1 MIITILVQ
9 VINFIAKIDLNWSI
23 FLHPALTIKLFDK
36 AIHVIFC

>member
-23 FLHPALTIKLFDK
+23 FLHPTFTIKLFNE
-36 AIHVIFC
+36 AIHKIFC